1 MDIPNIEQLKRNAQ
15 TIRDNTEINKT
26 LLNHIVRNKLLTSL
40 VKRQIFNYIVE
51 YLDIFNK
58 YLFSIDDAQI
68 EEYYYNW
75 INNEYMKYCIDLA
88 NNIEIKDKEIAI
100 TIELILK
107 YQLSHLRKCI
117 ENDRLNELILLEG
130 FYQVK
135 DRIEK
140 LQINKSK

>member
-1 MDIPNIEQLKRNAQ
+1 
-15 TIRDNTEINKT
+15 
-26 LLNHIVRNKLLTSL
+26 
-40 VKRQIFNYIVE
+40 
-51 YLDIFNK
+51 
-58 YLFSIDDAQI
+58 
-68 EEYYYNW
+68 
-75 INNEYMKYCIDLA
+75 MKYCIDLA

>member
-117 ENDRLNELILLEG
+117 ENDRLNELTSITNI
-130 FYQVK
+130 VK
-135 DRIEK
+135 LIED
-140 LQINKSK
+140 LG